1 MNAKRF
7 LFVLVTALSMWG
19 SIPSWAAGELHLIF
33 HMGGTGGG
41 TAFVGG
47 TLLNAGDEPVA
58 HGYVVV
64 TVLDAQCR
72 PIKSV
77 LENFGPIP
85 VGEKRGFRIPV
96 GGDLRRYR
104 LLSLKGF
111 DSSGFAVSA
120 VDDNEALLN
129 AREAEERA
137 YCAQAQRAL
146 AD

>member
-1 MNAKRF
+1 MHMKRC
-7 LFVLVTALSMWG
+7 LFVLATALAIGG
-19 SIPSWAAGELHLIF
+19 SIPSWAAGKLHLIF
-33 HMGGTGGG
+33 HMGGTGGD

-77 LENFGPIP
+77 LESFGSIQA
-85 VGEKRGFRIPV
+85 GEKRAFRIAV
-96 GGDLRRYR
+96 GADLRRYR
-104 LLSLKGF
+104 LLSLKAF
-111 DSSGFAVSA
+111 DSSGFVIPA
-120 VDDNEALLN
+120 VDDNEALLH

-137 YCAQAQRAL
+137 DCAQAQRTA